1 MLRTSFRR
9 HVSAV
14 AVGALLATSGA
25 VVGATPPAFGA
36 PPANDSLANAR
47 EIADIPTRIVQ
58 ATRGASSSP
67 DDGECVGGGSV
78 WYRYRPTTTRVGRV
92 VTVGSDFDTLLAVFR
107 GPPDNRSLVACSDD
121 AMGLA
126 SAAEVRFVAGA
137 RYWIA
142 VSACCDPE
150 AVGGRSVLTLYRPRP
165 AAVTVTLDADSVE
178 TGAVSGRL
186 FASGTVRC
194 ATPSLARV
202 SVTAS
207 QRVGTSV
214 ARGARSTTLPVCN
227 RRARPWTVQMD
238 SETAIAFQEGLASV
252 ALRGQTNDGFV
263 FATTRLPATN
273 VLVGSNPNRAARLA
287 DRSKR
292 WARSGPWRL
301 GGRRTPRRRD
311 GVRSG

>member
-1 MLRTSFRR
+1 MLRTSYRR
-9 HVSAV
+9 RVSAV

-36 PPANDSLANAR
+36 PPANDSIADAR

-58 ATRGASSSP
+58 TTRGASSSP
-67 DDGECVGGGSV
+67 DDGECVGGDSV
-78 WYRYRPTTTRVGRV
+78 WYRYRPTTTGVGRV

-107 GPPDNRSLVACSDD
+107 GPPDDRSRVACNDD

-126 SAAEVRFVAGA
+126 SAAKVRFVAGS

-142 VSACCDPE
+142 VSACCNPE

-165 AAVTVTLDADSVE
+165 AAVTVTLDSVE
-178 TGAVSGRL
+178 TGEVSGRL

-194 ATPSLARV
+194 GTPSLARV

-214 ARGARSTTLPVCN
+214 ARGARSKILPVCST
-227 RRARPWTVQMD
+227 RVRPWTVQLD

-252 ALRGQTNDGFV
+252 TVRGETYDGFAS
-263 FATTRLPATN
+263 ATMRLPATN
-273 VLVGSNPNRAARLA
+273 VTVGSNPNRAP
-287 DRSKR
+287 
-292 WARSGPWRL
+292 SG
-301 GGRRTPRRRD
+301 
-311 GVRSG
+311 